1 MQIILWKVSGNPL
14 SVNNVMSHLCG
25 TESNEEIWTKVK
37 QRLGHTRVYDSNGIA
52 EMSNENVFQEMNF
65 FFKSATC
72 LFSHGKELFDIT
84 CGRK

>member
-1 MQIILWKVSGNPL
+1 MQIILWKGSGNPL
-14 SVNNVMSHLCG
+14 SVNDVMSHFCG
-25 TESNEEIWTKVK
+25 TESHEEIWTKVK
-37 QRLGHTRVYDSNGIA
+37 PRLGPTRVNDSNGIA
-52 EMSNENVFQEMNF
+52 EMSYENVFQEMNF